1 MLKGKKIVL
10 GVTGGIAV
18 YKAVDLV
25 SKLRKQGAEVRVV
38 MTEHAQQFVTPL
50 TFKEISGNK
59 VAVSMWNANQEFN
72 VEHIALA
79 DWADLFMVVPAT
91 ANIIAKMAYGIADD
105 LLSTTLLAAH
115 SPVIVCPAMNTHMYE
130 NPATQEN
137 IAKIKSRGIVVM
149 PPASGVL
156 ACGAVGAGRLP
167 EPADI
172 VNADIVNFVKDF
184 FAKTEGDMRGL
195 KVLVTAAGTRE
206 PIDPVRYV
214 GNRSSGKMGYSIAQ
228 AAAERGAE
236 VTLVTGPSALTPP
249 PNIKVVNVETT
260 QQMMDACLAVYDG
273 CDIVIKAAAVA
284 DYRPHDVA
292 AQKIKKKTDDAL
304 TVVMDKN
311 PDILKTLGERKKGQ
325 FLVGFAAETQNLI
338 DNAKEKVTKKNLDMI
353 VANDVTMQGAGFG
366 SETNIVKLIFPD
378 GSIKELPQMSKYDV
392 AEELLNT
399 VLRLR
404 K

>member
-105 LLSTTLLAAH
+105 LLSTTLLAVH

-167 EPADI
+167 EP
-172 VNADIVNFVKDF
+172 VDIVNFVKDF

>member
-1 MLKGKKIVL
+1 M
-10 GVTGGIAV
+10 
-18 YKAVDLV
+18 
-25 SKLRKQGAEVRVV
+25 
-38 MTEHAQQFVTPL
+38 
-50 TFKEISGNK
+50 
-59 VAVSMWNANQEFN
+59 
-72 VEHIALA
+72 
-79 DWADLFMVVPAT
+79 
-91 ANIIAKMAYGIADD
+91 
-105 LLSTTLLAAH
+105 
-115 SPVIVCPAMNTHMYE
+115 
-130 NPATQEN
+130 
-137 IAKIKSRGIVVM
+137 
-149 PPASGVL
+149 
-156 ACGAVGAGRLP
+156 
-167 EPADI
+167 
-172 VNADIVNFVKDF
+172 KDF

-236 VTLVTGPSALTPP
+236 VILVTGPSALTPP

>member
-1 MLKGKKIVL
+1 
-10 GVTGGIAV
+10 
-18 YKAVDLV
+18 
-25 SKLRKQGAEVRVV
+25 
-38 MTEHAQQFVTPL
+38 
-50 TFKEISGNK
+50 
-59 VAVSMWNANQEFN
+59 
-72 VEHIALA
+72 
-79 DWADLFMVVPAT
+79 
-91 ANIIAKMAYGIADD
+91 
-105 LLSTTLLAAH
+105 
-115 SPVIVCPAMNTHMYE
+115 
-130 NPATQEN
+130 
-137 IAKIKSRGIVVM
+137 
-149 PPASGVL
+149 
-156 ACGAVGAGRLP
+156 
-167 EPADI
+167 
-172 VNADIVNFVKDF
+172 
-184 FAKTEGDMRGL
+184 
-195 KVLVTAAGTRE
+195 
-206 PIDPVRYV
+206 
-214 GNRSSGKMGYSIAQ
+214 MGYSIAQ

-236 VTLVTGPSALTPP
+236 VILVTGPSALTPP

>member
-1 MLKGKKIVL
+1 MLKGKTVVL
-10 GVTGGIAV
+10 A
-18 YKAVDLV
+18 
-25 SKLRKQGAEVRVV
+25 
-38 MTEHAQQFVTPL
+38 
-50 TFKEISGNK
+50 ISGSIAAYKMAN
-59 VAVSMWNANQEFN
+59 VARMLLKQHCDVEVLMTQNATQFINPITFESLTGHKCLVDTFDRNFQYS
-72 VEHIALA
+72 VEHVALA
-79 DWADLFMVVPAT
+79 KRADVVLVAPAS
-91 ANIIAKMAYGIADD
+91 ANVIGKIANGIADD
-105 LLSTTLLAAH
+105 MLTTTVMAC
-115 SPVIVCPAMNTHMYE
+115 PCKKIVSPAMNHNMYHNPIVQDNIE
-130 NPATQEN
+130 KLKHFGYEIITPATGMLANGDIGDGRMPEESVLFEAVVKE
-137 IAKIKSRGIVVM
+137 IACEKD
-149 PPASGVL
+149 L
-156 ACGAVGAGRLP
+156 AG
-167 EPADI
+167 
-172 VNADIVNFVKDF
+172 K
-184 FAKTEGDMRGL
+184 
-195 KVLVTAAGTRE
+195 KVLISAGATRE